1 MFVYPLS
8 TLRSAYI
15 SRPVMSAKTA
25 RQSERCS
32 WMNRRLKLIVVMLMC
47 TVTYRSHHH
56 VCAQVAYNKGEKVS
70 PETAEEVQSS
80 ASSGAPHVDPRSP
93 APKDDY
99 ATWLAEEEELDQD
112 RSELDVV
119 VVTGSKMEENLS
131 DAVTQVE
138 VITRAQIESTPAE
151 NAADLLEEQ
160 HGVQVTRSF
169 RGAGVRL
176 QGFDNKH
183 VLILIDGE
191 RQIGRIDGVIDL
203 TRIPTDLIEQ
213 VEIVKG
219 PSSSLYGSD
228 AMGGV
233 INIITR
239 RDDAQEPRFAL
250 RGLYGSRS
258 TIDVNGDASAHLGSW
273 SSRLLLSF
281 NRQDAYDWAPSD
293 IATSGSAY
301 DRFSANYKTSLRLST
316 KAKVDGRAEYTYIDL
331 QGIDSTSPK
340 LVFDRRN
347 LRETAL
353 VSIKPSVTFNPRS
366 SLNGFISHQIFRD
379 QFVLD
384 QRGSTTRDRDE
395 ETQEGLSQAGISYN
409 NTLGYHIINV
419 GGEVLHQRL
428 TADRLSQEES
438 SRWRGALYVQ
448 DEWLLLTDLPLSVV
462 SGLRVDADSQFG
474 QFTSP
479 KLALRFDPHPALITR
494 LSYGMGYRAPVFKEL
509 YLFFENPS
517 VGYVVEGNPDLKP
530 ETSQSLNLGLE
541 ASLFPLVRLT
551 LNGFYHHVDQL
562 IAANLGETD
571 ETGTRRY
578 RYANIDEVRHRGIE
592 VGASLLL
599 PLNLGLGIGYMLTSS
614 RDLRQ
619 NRQLTGRALHQ
630 GTAELKYHNKA
641 LSTLASVSVMWS
653 ASRPFYAD
661 LDGDTVEETLRADP
675 YATVDLR
682 FKQGIGEN
690 LNFFI
695 NIENLLNEGDHQF
708 LPIQPFTTSGGLSLH
723 TH

>member
-1 MFVYPLS
+1 
-8 TLRSAYI
+8 
-15 SRPVMSAKTA
+15 
-25 RQSERCS
+25 
-32 WMNRRLKLIVVMLMC
+32 MLMC
-47 TVTYRSHHH
+47 VVTCRSHHQ
-56 VCAQVAYNKGEKVS
+56 VNAQETQNVNAQS
-70 PETAEEVQSS
+70 RPEGTKEDH
-80 ASSGAPHVDPRSP
+80 SSGPTAAPHTASRSR
-93 APKDDY
+93 APEDEY
-99 ATWLAEEEELDQD
+99 ATWPTEEEALNQD
-112 RSELDVV
+112 HGELDVV
-119 VVTGSKMEENLS
+119 VVTGSKMEEKLS
-131 DAVTQVE
+131 DAVAQVE
-138 VITRAQIESTPAE
+138 VITRAQIEATPAE

-160 HGVQVTRSF
+160 HGVQITRSF

-203 TRIPTDLIEQ
+203 TRIPADLIEQ

-239 RDDAQEPRFAL
+239 RDDTQEPRYAL
-250 RGLYGSRS
+250 RGIYGSRS
-258 TIDVNGDASAHLGSW
+258 SIDINGDTSAHLGNW

-281 NRQDAYDWAPSD
+281 NRQDAYDWDPSD

-301 DRFSANYKTSLRLST
+301 DRFTANYKTSLRLST
-316 KAKVDGRAEYTYIDL
+316 KAKIAGRAEYTYIDL
-331 QGIDSTSPK
+331 QGIDSTNPK

-353 VSIKPSVTFNPRS
+353 ISIKPSVQFNPRS

-384 QRGSTTRDRDE
+384 QRGSTTRDKDE
-395 ETQEGLSQAGISYN
+395 DTHEGLSQAGISYN

-428 TADRLSQEES
+428 TADRLSRDER

-462 SGLRVDADSQFG
+462 SGLRLDADSQFG

-551 LNGFYHHVDQL
+551 LNGFYHRVDQL

-578 RYANIDEVRHRGIE
+578 RYDNIDEVRHGGIE
-592 VGASLLL
+592 TGALLLL
-599 PLNLGLGIGYMLTSS
+599 PLNLGLSVGYMLTSS
-614 RDLRQ
+614 RDLKQ

-695 NIENLLNEGDHQF
+695 NIENVLNEGDHQF
-708 LPIQPFTTSGGLSLH
+708 LAIQPFTISGGLSLH